1 MWFIDA
7 LFTGSQI
14 QHLILNSERK
24 NEKGVW
30 AY

>member
-1 MWFIDA
+1 MLFGEA

-14 QHLILNSERK
+14 QQLILNSERK